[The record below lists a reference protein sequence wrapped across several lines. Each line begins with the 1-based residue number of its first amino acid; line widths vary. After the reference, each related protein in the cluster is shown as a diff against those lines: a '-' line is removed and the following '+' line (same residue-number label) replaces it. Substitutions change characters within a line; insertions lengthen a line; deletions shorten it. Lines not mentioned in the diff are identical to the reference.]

1 MSDISKLLN
10 QHFQK
15 IMKQYS
21 ERIKKI
27 QVPHLNFQNLPVF
40 EELRNNMQELT
51 RLTEGMTLKN
61 QEAFTRVIELNNRT
75 GLKALSEQMDSISKE
90 LRAQLSIDIVTPV
103 LRELQASLN
112 GLEISDDEFVKALQE
127 IEKQDYVAELE
138 KNISNTEQGYSTAQ
152 GISIGVN
159 EIMAFLMFILM
170 LIQTIDDSNDK
181 ALKKLIEE
189 QNLTNQLLHRLVNL
203 NSNSQELI
211 EKSKDEDHELLITN
225 KSVPLRSQ
233 PNVNSN
239 ALITLFKGQHLD
251 LLDEKGDW
259 YKVKFYDITTS
270 DVDTGWIK
278 EKYIIPKIEIEQVQT
293 KKLSDIATSSKGKKP
308 DMIENEPGEGLIPY
322 VDIQGFEDRE
332 FRKYTDGKGGRLCD
346 EGDLL
351 IVWDG
356 SRSGLVGKAPAGAI
370 GSTLAKI
377 EINGVTN
384 DYGYYFLKS
393 HYQYL
398 NTNPKGTGTPHVDP
412 DLLWDL
418 DIRVPPL
425 EEQHRIVEKI
435 ETLFSELGNGIENL
449 KKTEQQLEIYKQS
462 VLKAAFEG
470 KLTKEWREQQ
480 DDLPMPEELKQQI
493 EEGRKKYREQ
503 QLSEWQKEVE
513 EWKANGE
520 EGRKPRKPRKLPDL
534 KPFKDDELNKFDQI
548 PRSWLWLRTQEV
560 GEWQGGGTP
569 RRSNNDYWQ
578 NGTIPWVSPKD
589 MKRKDISSSKDLMT
603 EKALKESSSAK
614 MVNKG
619 SILFV
624 TRSGILRRTLPV
636 AIAMNELT
644 INQDLKALTPVI
656 NLSTEYIYWYCQAS
670 NLKIRRKCSK
680 DGTTVESIKT
690 KALKNYP
697 IPICS
702 QKEQE
707 KLVSEIESKVSV
719 IEQVVNMIEQELQK
733 AEALRQSI
741 LKKAFEGK
749 LIQ

>member
-1 MSDISKLLN
+1 MSDINKLLN

-51 RLTEGMTLKN
+51 RLTEGMNLKN

-418 DIRVPPL
+418 DIRVPP
-425 EEQHRIVEKI
+425 
-435 ETLFSELGNGIENL
+435 
-449 KKTEQQLEIYKQS
+449 
-462 VLKAAFEG
+462 
-470 KLTKEWREQQ
+470 
-480 DDLPMPEELKQQI
+480 
-493 EEGRKKYREQ
+493 
-503 QLSEWQKEVE
+503 
-513 EWKANGE
+513 
-520 EGRKPRKPRKLPDL
+520 
-534 KPFKDDELNKFDQI
+534 
-548 PRSWLWLRTQEV
+548 
-560 GEWQGGGTP
+560 
-569 RRSNNDYWQ
+569 
-578 NGTIPWVSPKD
+578 
-589 MKRKDISSSKDLMT
+589 
-603 EKALKESSSAK
+603 
-614 MVNKG
+614 
-619 SILFV
+619 
-624 TRSGILRRTLPV
+624 
-636 AIAMNELT
+636 
-644 INQDLKALTPVI
+644 
-656 NLSTEYIYWYCQAS
+656 
-670 NLKIRRKCSK
+670 
-680 DGTTVESIKT
+680 
-690 KALKNYP
+690 
-697 IPICS
+697 
-702 QKEQE
+702 
-707 KLVSEIESKVSV
+707 
-719 IEQVVNMIEQELQK
+719 
-733 AEALRQSI
+733 
-741 LKKAFEGK
+741 
-749 LIQ
+749 